1 MTKLADSLLAWY
13 DTNARELPWR
23 TSPSDRAK
31 GLRPDPYHVWLS
43 EIMLQQTTVIVV
55 RDYFEKFITT
65 WPRVED
71 LADAIDEDVMSAWAG
86 LGYYARARNL
96 LKCARQVAAAGGQFP
111 QDEVEL
117 LALPGIGP
125 YTAAAISAI
134 AFDRPANVVDGNVER
149 VISRVEAITQEL
161 PSSRPAVREAA
172 GQHAPEFRPGDYAQA
187 LMDLGSGICTPRS
200 PKCEICPVAHLCE
213 AERQGIQETLPRKAP
228 KRKKPTRRGIAW
240 VARTADGA
248 WLLETRPEKGLLGG
262 TRGWPGTEWTEK
274 EPVGDPPAKADW
286 IEAGLV
292 RRTFTHFHLE
302 LEVRTGYINTAQPLC
317 EGRCLV
323 HDLDPD
329 HLPSVMKKAF
339 ERAQGAI

>member
-13 DTNARELPWR
+13 DKNARELPWR
-23 TSPSDRAK
+23 TSPSARAR
-31 GLRPDPYHVWLS
+31 GFRPDPYHVWLS

-55 RDYFEKFITT
+55 QGYFEKFITT
-65 WPRVED
+65 WPCVED
-71 LADAIDEDVMSAWAG
+71 LAQASDEDVMSAWAG

-111 QDEVEL
+111 QDEADL

-134 AFDRPANVVDGNVER
+134 AFDQPANVVDGNVER

-161 PSSRPAVREAA
+161 PKSRPAIREAA
-172 GQHAPEFRPGDYAQA
+172 GRHTSDFRPGDYAQA

-213 AERQGIQETLPRKAP
+213 AGRQGIQETLPRKTP

-240 VARTADGA
+240 VARTNDGG
-248 WLLETRPEKGLLGG
+248 WLLETRPERGLLGG

-274 EPVGDPPAKADW
+274 EPVGDPPVSADW
-286 IEAGLV
+286 IDAGLV
-292 RRTFTHFHLE
+292 RHTFTHFHLE
-302 LEVRTGYINTAQPLC
+302 LEVRTGCIDAAQSLC
-317 EGRCLV
+317 DGRCLV
-323 HDLDPD
+323 YDLDPD

-339 ERAQGAI
+339 ERAQVAI